1 MNLYCRI
8 SRPGVFFFPSPTL
21 KKLYIKREILL
32 QNRGEGTCI
41 VWLFVPDETCKGF
54 LYRLMLSNDGVQS
67 REDTRGVNRDTP
79 KHLTGFS
86 QDFRW
91 LSASCVFSKKTK
103 QMVSSS
109 LFYVECSLLLSSSL
123 LIFYGRLNRAAV
135 QFPHQY
141 PPAQHFN
148 LVTTKGYGTTRKKER
163 KKTKIRS
170 R

>member
-1 MNLYCRI
+1 
-8 SRPGVFFFPSPTL
+8 
-21 KKLYIKREILL
+21 
-32 QNRGEGTCI
+32 
-41 VWLFVPDETCKGF
+41 
-54 LYRLMLSNDGVQS
+54 
-67 REDTRGVNRDTP
+67 
-79 KHLTGFS
+79 
-86 QDFRW
+86 
-91 LSASCVFSKKTK
+91 
-103 QMVSSS
+103 MVSSS